1 MSKLSCFRKFPG
13 FLWYL
18 KRILMNRNGVAF
30 SCYIIPQELPNILS
44 GISMKYEVSNTK
56 AFFYKFPDW

>member
-1 MSKLSCFRKFPG
+1 
-13 FLWYL
+13 
-18 KRILMNRNGVAF
+18 MNRNGVAF